1 MGLLSF
7 ITAGGGF
14 ILIGIWELI
23 CSSKST
29 QDQISDPS
37 SPLTEASPAST
48 AKGSKSK
55 SSSSLSFGFVL
66 VLSLLVI
73 LNSLVSVFKAVGLN
87 DKVGSVLQLQV
98 LPIASLFFLYSVL
111 GLFMNVKNSFS
122 LPKVVLDLIAL
133 FGFVEEFF
141 LFYLQK
147 KDTSGIE
154 NRYFDLL
161 LVPILICVVSTVLAL
176 EPSKSRSNYATLVR
190 GMGLILQG
198 LWFLQMGLSFF
209 TGFMAHGCALHEKS
223 RGNYTIRCKGH
234 PEYHRARAIATL
246 QFNLHLALLVV
257 FSVGLYSMVAK
268 GNRVRGDFLQYKPLG
283 AEMQPIEIVSN
294 FTLDSDEDEIK
305 EEDNMAKPKVEVSIN
320 GNGYGSHE

>member
-1 MGLLSF
+1 MGLFSF
-7 ITAGGGF
+7 TAAGGGF
-14 ILIGIWELI
+14 ILIGIWESI

-37 SPLTEASPAST
+37 SPLTEASPASRT
-48 AKGSKSK
+48 KGSKSK
-55 SSSSLSFGFVL
+55 SSSSLSFVFVL
-66 VLSLLVI
+66 VLSLLV
-73 LNSLVSVFKAVGLN
+73 LLDSLVSVFKAGSLN

-98 LPIASLFFLYSVL
+98 IAIASLFFLYSVL

-122 LPKVVLDLIAL
+122 LPKVVLDLIVL

-141 LFYLQK
+141 LFYLQR

-161 LVPILICVVSTVLAL
+161 LVPILICVVSTVLGL
-176 EPSKSRSNYATLVR
+176 EPSKSRSKYARLGR
-190 GMGLILQG
+190 GIGLILQG

-209 TGFMAHGCALHEKS
+209 TGFIAHGCALHEKS

-246 QFNLHLALLVV
+246 QFNVHLALLVV

-268 GNRVRGDFLQYKPLG
+268 GNRVHSDFLRYRPLG
-283 AEMQPIEIVSN
+283 SEMQPIEIVSN

-305 EEDNMAKPKVEVSIN
+305 EEDNVAKPKVEVSVN